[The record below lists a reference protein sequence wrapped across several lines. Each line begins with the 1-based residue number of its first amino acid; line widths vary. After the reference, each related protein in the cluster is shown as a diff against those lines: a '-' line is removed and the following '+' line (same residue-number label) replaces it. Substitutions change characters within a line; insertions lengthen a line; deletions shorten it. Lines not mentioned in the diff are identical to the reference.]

1 MFCRGFLSELRHR
14 RNGFRKDKGG
24 EKLAE
29 SEVIGL
35 PLSQYAEKEHS
46 SNIAPTAPTR
56 SIHSTSAARNFHIA
70 TLSLSMF
77 RGLFN

>member
-46 SNIAPTAPTR
+46 SNIAPTTPTL
-56 SIHSTSAARNFHIA
+56 SIHSTSAAKSSRI
-70 TLSLSMF
+70 TIPS
-77 RGLFN
+77 RCQ